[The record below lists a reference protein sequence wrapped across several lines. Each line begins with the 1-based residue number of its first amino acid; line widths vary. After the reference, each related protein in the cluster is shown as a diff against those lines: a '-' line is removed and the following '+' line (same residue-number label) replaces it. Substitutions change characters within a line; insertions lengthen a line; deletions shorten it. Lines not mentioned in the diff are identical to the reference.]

1 MKTPINLIYDAFK
14 NSSKNEF
21 TEWIVE
27 NEQFLKEF
35 ERELIIHT
43 VDDARG
49 GDGELY
55 WDNYT
60 CQEADIFLKKPFL
73 AAKNTIVI
81 TWQKAVKAVI

>member
-14 NSSKNEF
+14 NSGKSGF
-21 TEWIVE
+21 IEWMVE

-49 GDGELY
+49 GDGERY
-55 WDNYT
+55 WNNYT
-60 CQEADIFLKKPFL
+60 GKDANIFLQIPFL
-73 AAKNTIVI
+73 AAKN
-81 TWQKAVKAVI
+81 K

>member
-1 MKTPINLIYDAFK
+1 MKTPINLIYDALK
-14 NSSKNEF
+14 NSRGRGF

-27 NEQFLKEF
+27 NEQFLKDF

-49 GDGELY
+49 GEGERY

-60 CQEADIFLKKPFL
+60 GQDANIFLKKPFL
-73 AAKNTIVI
+73 AAKN
-81 TWQKAVKAVI
+81 K